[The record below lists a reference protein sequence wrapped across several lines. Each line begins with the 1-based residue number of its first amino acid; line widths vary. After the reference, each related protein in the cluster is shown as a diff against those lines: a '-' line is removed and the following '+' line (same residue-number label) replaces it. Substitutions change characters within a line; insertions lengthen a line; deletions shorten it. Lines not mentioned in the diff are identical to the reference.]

1 MSEWLSTN
9 FDRIQIVCWLLG
21 GGLLILAAGLKVPR
35 VYARAVTRVR
45 ELHGELC
52 ECLFCDQ
59 LSELRARLE
68 RVEQE
73 LDDLRA
79 QAAISTFSCVP
90 AGRPCATE
98 VRGAGPHLHS
108 RRCG

>member
-1 MSEWLSTN
+1 MNEWLSTS
-9 FDRIQIVCWLLG
+9 FDRIQVVCWLLG
-21 GGLLILAAGLKVPR
+21 GGLLLLAAGLKVPR
-35 VYARAVTRVR
+35 VYARAVMRIR

-68 RVEQE
+68 QVEQE

-79 QAAISTFSCVP
+79 QGTMSTLSRVP
-90 AGRPCATE
+90 AGCA
-98 VRGAGPHLHS
+98 HS
-108 RRCG
+108 DAHVHSSRC

>member
-9 FDRIQIVCWLLG
+9 FDRIQAVCWLLG
-21 GGLLILAAGLKVPR
+21 GGLLILAAGLKIPR
-35 VYARAVTRVR
+35 IYARAVTRIR

-68 RVEQE
+68 QVEQE

-79 QAAISTFSCVP
+79 QGSMSTFSRVA
-90 AGRPCATE
+90 AGCSHPDAH
-98 VRGAGPHLHS
+98 VHS
-108 RRCG
+108 GRC